1 MARQRSTP
9 AAGMPGGARMKP
21 GGSRIR
27 RIGDMSVS
35 DKRLPDF
42 ATLKEWTL
50 EIAPKVCVQMV
61 NNREGHAP
69 YEQRSLIA
77 PLSWLL

>member
-21 GGSRIR
+21 GGSRTR
-27 RIGDMSVS
+27 GIGDMSVS
-35 DKRLPDF
+35 DERLPDF

-50 EIAPKVCVQMV
+50 EIAPKVCVQMA
-61 NNREGHAP
+61 NNWEGYA
-69 YEQRSLIA
+69 YEPRSSSA